1 MTLRLAWFASARGT
15 SSRLLLRETLRAI
28 DEGRLDAEIVCVFCN
43 RERGQSTNTDA
54 FLDDVEAAGIPLI
67 TSSSLAWRR
76 RVGGEISD
84 PQGELAPWRREY
96 DANALKAISEYEP
109 DAAML
114 AGYMLVVTDALCD
127 ALPMLNLH
135 PALPDGPIG
144 TWRDVIREL
153 IAAGASESGMMLQ
166 RVTTEL
172 DRGAVVSLCRYPIR
186 GPQWDAPH
194 QAGDEESA
202 LFLAI
207 RSEGVAREPIFMVES
222 LRAIADGRI
231 DCEAPGNPMDLT
243 EKVESAIAR
252 EFATKAPRR
261 VRMVEWYA
269 TDLPRQRG
277 GRLPTV
283 VLHPQVH
290 LVEFSRRRGRRLSEW
305 IIGVITKPASE
316 ARPSESTK
324 ATIEQAGL
332 RGRRR

>member
-1 MTLRLAWFASARGT
+1 MTLRIAWFASAHGT

-28 DEGRLDAEIVCVFCN
+28 AEGRLDAEIVCVFCN
-43 RERGQSTNTDA
+43 RERGQSANTDA

-84 PQGELAPWRREY
+84 PQGELAPWRRDY
-96 DANALKAISEYEP
+96 DADALKAISKYKP

-144 TWRDVIREL
+144 VWQTVIHEL

-186 GPQWDAPH
+186 GQGFDELWTAPPR
-194 QAGDEESA
+194 QGGGESA
-202 LFLAI
+202 LFQAI
-207 RSEGVAREPIFMVES
+207 RAAGVAHEPIFIVET

-231 DCEAPGNPMDLT
+231 DLVGQGGPLDLT
-243 EKVESAIAR
+243 ADVESA
-252 EFATKAPRR
+252 
-261 VRMVEWYA
+261 V
-269 TDLPRQRG
+269 G
-277 GRLPTV
+277 G
-283 VLHPQVH
+283 
-290 LVEFSRRRGRRLSEW
+290 SS
-305 IIGVITKPASE
+305 
-316 ARPSESTK
+316 
-324 ATIEQAGL
+324 
-332 RGRRR
+332 

>member
-28 DEGRLDAEIVCVFCN
+28 DEGRLDVEIVCVFCN

-96 DANALKAISEYEP
+96 DDNALKAISKYEP

-144 TWRDVIREL
+144 TWRDVIHEL
-153 IAAGASESGMMLQ
+153 IAAGAGESGMMLQ

-172 DRGAVVSLCRYPIR
+172 DRGAVVSLCRYSIPS
-186 GPQWDAPH
+186 PQFDALH

-202 LFLAI
+202 LFRAI
-207 RSEGVAREPIFMVES
+207 RSEGVEREPIFMVES

-243 EKVESAIAR
+243 EKVESAIAG
-252 EFATKAPRR
+252 EFVAKARR
-261 VRMVEWYA
+261 RARMPEWYSVH
-269 TDLPRQRG
+269 LLRRRG
-277 GRLPTV
+277 GRLPSPRAAAANIG
-283 VLHPQVH
+283 LR
-290 LVEFSRRRGRRLSEW
+290 FSRRRGGHLPKW
-305 IIGVITKPASE
+305 ITGVTTKPASE

-324 ATIEQAGL
+324 VTIEQAGL

>member
-96 DANALKAISEYEP
+96 DANALKAISKYEP

-144 TWRDVIREL
+144 TWRDVIHEL
-153 IAAGASESGMMLQ
+153 IAAGAGESGMMLQ

-172 DRGAVVSLCRYPIR
+172 DRGAVVSLCRYPIPS
-186 GPQWDAPH
+186 PQWDALWDAPPR
-194 QAGDEESA
+194 QGDEESA
-202 LFLAI
+202 LFQAI
-207 RSEGVAREPIFMVES
+207 RAAGVAREPIFVVES

-231 DCEAPGNPMDLT
+231 NLAGQGGPLDLT
-243 EKVESAIAR
+243 ADVESA
-252 EFATKAPRR
+252 
-261 VRMVEWYA
+261 V
-269 TDLPRQRG
+269 G
-277 GRLPTV
+277 G
-283 VLHPQVH
+283 
-290 LVEFSRRRGRRLSEW
+290 SS
-305 IIGVITKPASE
+305 
-316 ARPSESTK
+316 
-324 ATIEQAGL
+324 
-332 RGRRR
+332 

>member
-1 MTLRLAWFASARGT
+1 MTLRIAWFASAHGT

-28 DEGRLDAEIVCVFCN
+28 AEGRLDAEIVCVFCN

-76 RVGGEISD
+76 RVGGAISD
-84 PQGELAPWRREY
+84 PQGELAPWRRDY
-96 DANALKAISEYEP
+96 DADALARIRPYRP

-144 TWRDVIREL
+144 VWRDVIHEL
-153 IAAGASESGMMLQ
+153 IAAGAGESGMMLQ

-186 GPQWDAPH
+186 GQGFDELWDAPPR
-194 QAGDEESA
+194 QGGEESA
-202 LFLAI
+202 LFQAI
-207 RSEGVAREPIFMVES
+207 RAAGVAREPIFVVET

-231 DCEAPGNPMDLT
+231 DLAGQGGALDLT
-243 EKVESAIAR
+243 ADVESA
-252 EFATKAPRR
+252 
-261 VRMVEWYA
+261 V
-269 TDLPRQRG
+269 G
-277 GRLPTV
+277 G
-283 VLHPQVH
+283 
-290 LVEFSRRRGRRLSEW
+290 SS
-305 IIGVITKPASE
+305 
-316 ARPSESTK
+316 
-324 ATIEQAGL
+324 
-332 RGRRR
+332 